1 LASRRAHFLLLLTP
15 GALDRCAKEG
25 DWVRQEFEMAL
36 KRNRNIV
43 PVCEE
48 SVDLGKLSKQCP
60 VPMKQLFDYQIMTIR
75 HSAFESDIRTLIER
89 YIPPH
94 KAPQD

>member
-1 LASRRAHFLLLLTP
+1 
-15 GALDRCAKEG
+15 
-25 DWVRQEFEMAL
+25 
-36 KRNRNIV
+36 
-43 PVCEE
+43 
-48 SVDLGKLSKQCP
+48 
-60 VPMKQLFDYQIMTIR
+60 MKQLFDYQIMTIR